1 MLVLL
6 SWLQEYVDIPWP
18 AQELADRMTAAGQ
31 KVESIRRFGA
41 DVSGVVV
48 GLIEA
53 VEPHPA
59 TERLFICKVNVGD
72 RRITLVS
79 GAPNLVVGMKVP
91 VALPGASLA
100 GREEPI
106 SVVEFHGVESFG
118 MLCAEDELGISD
130 DHSGIMVLPRDS
142 AVGSDLAALLQLGD
156 ALIEF
161 EIYPNRPDCLSVVG
175 LAREVAVLT
184 EGPLRLPV
192 TQVAESGPPA
202 GNLAQVTVED
212 SDLCPR
218 YCARVIRDVHVGPS
232 PLWMQQRLRAAGV
245 RSINNIVDITNY
257 VMLETG
263 QPLHA
268 FDLAALKGQQIV
280 VRRAKAGETLVTLDG
295 QKRQLDPE
303 MLVIADAEQAV
314 ALAGVMGGENS
325 EVGPQTRDLLLE
337 SANFDAV
344 TVRKTSRK
352 LGLRSEA
359 SGRFE
364 KGLDP
369 HLPPVAADRAAELF
383 CRLCGGTVAPGLID
397 VCGSLEGPRTVL
409 LRPQRVNQILGTQIT
424 ASQMVDCLR
433 RLGFELEEDTHHA
446 WHVCVPSFRRDIERE
461 VDLVEEIA
469 RIHGYDAIPAT
480 LPQETA
486 HAGSQPKEMLLVE
499 RVREACVAAGLHEI
513 ITYGL
518 MSPRHFDMLR
528 FAPDDA
534 RRQAI
539 PVLNPLSEDQSV
551 MRTTL
556 MPNLIDALGR
566 NAARQNGVV
575 HLFEI
580 GSIFVPLQWPVSAQ
594 PEERRTLGI
603 AMMGCTSGAWGEY
616 EVDFFTLKGMLAVV
630 AKALAVDLEVRVGGQ
645 TALHPGRAGEI
656 VWNNQVVGFLGEV
669 HPLVQ
674 EAYDLPESAFVLE
687 LDLDALLV
695 AGGGLPQLTPLPRY
709 PAVFRDLALLVP
721 IELPAERVVQ
731 IIRDEGGSHLSDVQL
746 FDIYQGKQIPEG
758 YRSLAYSLS
767 FRAPDRTLTDE
778 EINAVVGRI
787 EHTLATH
794 EVSLRR

>member
-6 SWLQEYVDIPWP
+6 SWLQEYVDVPWP
-18 AQELADRMTAAGQ
+18 AQELADRITDAGQ

-53 VEPHPA
+53 VDPHPA
-59 TERLFICKVNVGD
+59 TERLSICKVDVGN

-79 GAPNLVVGMKVP
+79 GAPNLAVGMRVP
-91 VALPGASLA
+91 VALPGARVA

-106 SVVEFHGVESFG
+106 SVVEFHGVESYG

-130 DHSGIMVLPRDS
+130 DHSGIMVLPDES

-156 ALIEF
+156 AVIEF

-175 LAREVAVLT
+175 LAREVAALT
-184 EGPLRLPV
+184 EGPLRVPV
-192 TQVAESGPPA
+192 PQVVESGEPA
-202 GNLAQVTVED
+202 TALTRVTVED
-212 SDLCPR
+212 TDLCQR
-218 YCARVIRDVHVGPS
+218 YCARVIRGVRVGPS

-245 RSINNIVDITNY
+245 RPINNVVDITNY

-268 FDLAALKGQQIV
+268 FNLALLKGQQII

-295 QKRQLDPE
+295 HRRQLDPE

-314 ALAGVMGGENS
+314 AIAGVMGGENS
-325 EVGPQTRDLLLE
+325 EVGPETTDLLLE
-337 SANFDAV
+337 SATFNAV

-369 HLPPVAADRAAELF
+369 HLPPIAANRAAELF
-383 CRLCGGTVAPGLID
+383 CRLCGGAVAPGLID
-397 VCGSLEGPRTVL
+397 VCESLEGPRIVA
-409 LRPQRVNQILGTQIT
+409 LRPQRVNQILGTKMT
-424 ASQMVDCLR
+424 ASQMIHCLR
-433 RLGFELEEDTHHA
+433 RLGFELEEDTR
-446 WHVCVPSFRRDIERE
+446 HVLHVSIPSFRRDIERE
-461 VDLVEEIA
+461 VDLIEEIA
-469 RIHGYDAIPAT
+469 RIHGYDAVPAT

-486 HAGSQPKEMLLVE
+486 SAGSQQREMLLLD
-499 RVREACVAAGLHEI
+499 RVREACIAAGLHET
-513 ITYGL
+513 ITYGF

-528 FAPDDA
+528 LAPDDA

-539 PVLNPLSEDQSV
+539 PVLNPLSEEQSV

-556 MPNLIDALGR
+556 MPNLMDALSR

-580 GSIFVPLQWPVSAQ
+580 GSIFLSRQWPVSSQ

-603 AMMGCTSGAWGEY
+603 AMMGRPAGAWGRC
-616 EVDFFTLKGMLAVV
+616 EVDFFTLKGILAVV
-630 AKALAVDLEVRVGGQ
+630 AKALAIDLSVRVGDQ
-645 TALHPGRAGEI
+645 AALHPGRTGEI
-656 VWNNQVVGFLGEV
+656 VWNSQTVGFLGEV

-674 EAYDLPESAFVLE
+674 EAYDLPEQAFVLE
-687 LDLDALLV
+687 LDLDAVLA
-695 AGGGLPQLTPLPRY
+695 AGGGMPQLTPLPRY
-709 PAVFRDLALLVP
+709 PAILRDLALLVP
-721 IELPAERVVQ
+721 VELPAERVVQ
-731 IIRDEGGSHLSDVQL
+731 IIRNEAGSNLGDVEL

-758 YRSLAYSLS
+758 HRSLAYSLS

-778 EINAVVGRI
+778 EISAVVERI
-787 EHTLATH
+787 EQALAAH
-794 EVSLRR
+794 QVSLRR